1 MNPLP
6 SRGEIWLADLRPVR
20 GHEQAGRRPV
30 VVLSVD
36 AYNHGPAGLMVVL
49 PVTTTD
55 RRIPLHIPLKT
66 GEGGV
71 KAPSFI
77 MCDAIRSI
85 SSERILKPW
94 GRIPSRVMR
103 QVEDRVS
110 ILLGL

>member
-6 SRGEIWLADLRPVR
+6 SRGEVWLADLNPVR

-36 AYNHGPAGLMVVL
+36 DYNHGPAGLVIVL
-49 PVTTTD
+49 PLTSTD
-55 RRIPLHIPLKT
+55 RHIPLHIPLKS

-77 MCDAIRSI
+77 LCDAIRSI
-85 SSERILKPW
+85 SSDRLLKPW

-103 QVEDRVS
+103 QAEDRIS